1 MESRQDKLLREYIR
15 RSLKQKLINEDQP
28 YSNLPQYSGYYAL
41 DKAEY
46 AAGLQAMGDRMT
58 AGFMNSGQI
67 IQPSFYSG
75 GEDPGPLLKA
85 FVEPFTDVFKTAV
98 AGVKAIT
105 TDVATL
111 LRVAF
116 ETVVTTIVPFISAD
130 YQAIFDRRDK
140 RMEDIQREYEDVY
153 SRTDAALGGDDAK
166 LLGFMLNPAAFLAGS
181 AALKAPAATKELLSI
196 ATGGASDNALT
207 NAKESWDSIQRAILN
222 DRIGKKKAKKQKD
235 DVYSQLI
242 AALSGGGKNES
253 YIPNRGK
260 KLFEKSDKGKD
271 GSFDDFLRDVLKN
284 EKVVQVLAQKIKGPP
299 RMKEMTKKLSDIEK
313 ETLAAAEQSAEK
325 FTKEVSTLEGIKK
338 LAAKDSKG
346 KKAIEQIKDPG
357 TEKMLINSAKKATS
371 QIFSSTLAARMK
383 MLPKGS
389 EEYKEYQKTLQKVS
403 KL

>member
-1 MESRQDKLLREYIR
+1 MKTRQDTLLREYIR
-15 RSLKQKLINEDQP
+15 HSLRQKLINEDQP
-28 YSNLPQYSGYYAL
+28 YSNAPQYAGYYAL

-46 AAGLQAMGDRMT
+46 AAGLQAMGDRLT

-75 GEDPGPLLKA
+75 GVDPGPLLKA

-98 AGVKAIT
+98 AGVKQIT

-140 RMEDIQREYEDVY
+140 RMQEIQREYEDVY
-153 SRTDAALGGDDAK
+153 RRTDEALGGDDAK

-196 ATGGASDNALT
+196 ATGGASDNALA
-207 NAKESWDSIQRAILN
+207 NAKEAWDSIQRALLN
-222 DRIGKKKAKKQKD
+222 DRIGKKEAEKRKG
-235 DVYSQLI
+235 DVYAQLI
-242 AALSGGGKNES
+242 ASLSGGGKNES
-253 YIPNRGK
+253 YYPAHNRR
-260 KLFEKSDKGKD
+260 LAEKSEKSVD
-271 GSFDDFLRDVLKN
+271 GSFEDFFRDILKN
-284 EKVVQVLAQKIKGPP
+284 EKVVQVLSQKIKTNP
-299 RMKEMTKKLSDIEK
+299 RMKEMTKKLSDVEK

-325 FTKEVSTLEGIKK
+325 FSKEVSTIDGIKR

-357 TEKMLINSAKKATS
+357 TEKMLINSAKQATS
-371 QIFSSTLAARMK
+371 QIFASTLAARMK
-383 MLPKGS
+383 MIPKGS
-389 EEYKEYQKTLQKVS
+389 EEYKQYQKTFEKVS

>member
-1 MESRQDKLLREYIR
+1 MKTRQDTLLREYIR
-15 RSLKQKLINEDQP
+15 HSLRQKIINEDQS
-28 YSNLPQYSGYYAL
+28 YSNSGYYAL

-46 AAGLQAMGDRMT
+46 AAGLQAMGDRLT
-58 AGFMNSGQI
+58 AGFMNSGQR

-98 AGVKAIT
+98 AGVKQIT

-140 RMEDIQREYEDVY
+140 RMEDIKREYEDVY
-153 SRTDAALGGDDAK
+153 SRTDEALGGDDAK
-166 LLGFMLNPAAFLAGS
+166 LLGFMLNPAVFLAGS

-196 ATGGASDNALT
+196 ATGGASDNALA

-222 DRIGKKKAKKQKD
+222 DRIGKKEAEKKKN
-235 DVYSQLI
+235 DVYAQLI
-242 AALSGGGKNES
+242 ASLSGGGKGKNET
-253 YIPNRGK
+253 YHPRHGRRLAE
-260 KLFEKSDKGKD
+260 KLDASD
-271 GSFDDFLRDVLKN
+271 GSFEDFLRDVLKN
-284 EKVVQVLAQKIKGPP
+284 EKVVQILSQKIKSNP
-299 RMKEMTKKLSDIEK
+299 RMKEMTKKLSDAEK
-313 ETLAAAEQSAEK
+313 ETLEAAEQSAQK
-325 FTKEVSTLEGIKK
+325 FSKEVSTIDGIKK
-338 LAAKDSKG
+338 LAAKDAKG
-346 KKAIEQIKDPG
+346 KKAIEQIKDPD
-357 TEKMLINSAKKATS
+357 TEKMLIDSAKKATS

-389 EEYKEYQKTLQKVS
+389 EEYKEYQKIYQKVS